1 MQRPCAFEVGV
12 APNRVAGR
20 ERRWVFL
27 WRAPRR
33 ALAAQTR

>member
-1 MQRPCAFEVGV
+1 MHGSCAFEVGV

-27 WRAPRR
+27 RQGPRR
-33 ALAAQTR
+33 ALAAPTR